1 MLLCGSYYQDS
12 YLINLVQILVF
23 LIFWSSIL
31 LCISWSAYIISLYYL
46 ICSQS
51 EDVELIENE
60 LALAKEQ
67 IELAKSFQQECKQ
80 LRQQPPSTI
89 HNRSTRASNLITY
102 ILIVDLVDYDKPS
115 EKKKKKNKVKTR

>member
-1 MLLCGSYYQDS
+1 MHID
-12 YLINLVQILVF
+12 ILVF
-23 LIFWSSIL
+23 SFIVHKLECL
-31 LCISWSAYIISLYYL
+31 ACIIL

-67 IELAKSFQQECKQ
+67 IEEAKSFQQECKQ
-80 LRQQPPSTI
+80 LRQQPPSMI
-89 HNRSTRASNLITY
+89 HNGSTRASNLTY

-115 EKKKKKNKVKTR
+115 EEKKKKNKIKTR